1 MKKVILSFL
10 LVLIFASLFAAS
22 VYADETADYT
32 DLKFAKA
39 FAIVSDE
46 ETDVDSALT
55 RIQLAEMFYRAIFG
69 DLNYAAGAA
78 DVSFCDVPDEKKHI
92 AGAMSDLGIM
102 NGYSTAI
109 FGSDDGV
116 TYNQLMKA
124 FVSFLGY
131 DAAAQSK
138 GGFPSGYL
146 AQANRLRLS
155 LGTQENAGSYVSLA
169 AALKLFKQA
178 LNIDMA
184 VFQDEKLTILKDE
197 NYLKHYR
204 GIDIT

>member
-1 MKKVILSFL
+1 MKKVILSLL
-10 LVLIFASLFAAS
+10 LVLIFASLFTAS
-22 VYADETADYT
+22 VYADETTDYT

-78 DVSFCDVPDEKKHI
+78 DVSFNDVPDEKKHI

-124 FVSFLGY
+124 FVSI
-131 DAAAQSK
+131 
-138 GGFPSGYL
+138 SGL
-146 AQANRLRLS
+146 RCGCTEQGRVPVRLS
-155 LGTQENAGSYVSLA
+155 CTG
-169 AALKLFKQA
+169 
-178 LNIDMA
+178 
-184 VFQDEKLTILKDE
+184 
-197 NYLKHYR
+197 
-204 GIDIT
+204 